1 MSKHTP
7 VIEHEYPV
15 LEHEYT
21 TQRMKDVQDLGIES
35 SHNQGRTTGLVPI
48 LHFLLI
54 PISPFIKG
62 GCKGKMKLLSEIMT
76 GLLQREKH
84 T

>member
-21 TQRMKDVQDLGIES
+21 TQRTKDVQDLGIES
-35 SHNQGRTTGLVPI
+35 SHNQGRTTGLVQ
-48 LHFLLI
+48 
-54 PISPFIKG
+54 
-62 GCKGKMKLLSEIMT
+62 CTYTVLSSAVVGMFFPYRHVGII
-76 GLLQREKH
+76 
-84 T
+84 